1 MYEYYD
7 LHLDMVDNL
16 IGGIPKHPDIVRRWQ
31 EARMPSEARMA
42 AEGITVEGA
51 TAQTVEDLG
60 SQAIDPDEEAKSVWT
75 GFVEK
80 DGIICLETR
89 NVKAMFKESAN
100 IVKDMRQMKKL
111 TGDKKIALRAR
122 VAERVFVLGM
132 PGRSK
137 KFIPLYKGGEPQGS
151 AESLERPIHV
161 MTARGQRTALKKT
174 DFVNE
179 AQLDMVLQVLND
191 GVITEDILRII
202 LEHAALNGL
211 GTDRSQGNGM
221 FDYELKKIE
230 S

>member
-1 MYEYYD
+1 
-7 LHLDMVDNL
+7 
-16 IGGIPKHPDIVRRWQ
+16 
-31 EARMPSEARMA
+31 
-42 AEGITVEGA
+42 
-51 TAQTVEDLG
+51 
-60 SQAIDPDEEAKSVWT
+60 
-75 GFVEK
+75 
-80 DGIICLETR
+80 
-89 NVKAMFKESAN
+89 
-100 IVKDMRQMKKL
+100 MKKL